1 VSFFHKHLL
10 PMTKKLLENGV
21 LALAVSITLLVS
33 AVLWLVGVP
42 ICLLWTILTRNKT
55 SKPTVV

>member
-1 VSFFHKHLL
+1 LL
-10 PMTKKLLENGV
+10 PMTKKLLESGV
-21 LALAVSITLLVS
+21 LALGVSITLLVS
-33 AVLWLVGVP
+33 VVLWLVVVP

>member
-1 VSFFHKHLL
+1 MSFFHKHLL
-10 PMTKKLLENGV
+10 PMTKKLLESGV
-21 LALAVSITLLVS
+21 LALGVSITLLVS

>member
-1 VSFFHKHLL
+1 MSFFHKHLL
-10 PMTKKLLENGV
+10 PMTKKRLESGV
-21 LALAVSITLLVS
+21 LALGVSITLLASV
-33 AVLWLVGVP
+33 VLWLVVVP